1 MIKRFWLFCLL
12 PLALMG
18 CKSEYQQY
26 VDRELASGVQRD
38 SLIFDMRIGQT
49 RQDFY
54 TICWELNKQRLITN
68 GTGSNARY
76 VIDQDTLGDKSE
88 GKEVL
93 FYGLFDEDNVM
104 QGMRLSYSYLAW
116 APWNRDKHS
125 DSLLTQ
131 LKKRYLEG
139 YPGNDFIEIAVDAN
153 GKTIPAFVKID
164 GNRQILMYPK
174 NKKDVMVKIED
185 LHYKL
190 AKK

>member
-1 MIKRFWLFCLL
+1 
-12 PLALMG
+12 MG

-26 VDRELASGVQRD
+26 VDRELASGVRHD

-49 RQDFY
+49 REDFY
-54 TICWELNKQRLITN
+54 TICWDLNKQKLITN

-76 VIDQDTLGDKSE
+76 VIDKDSLGDQSE

-93 FYGLFDEDNVM
+93 FYGLFDENNVM
-104 QGMRLSYSYLAW
+104 QGMRLNYSYLAW
-116 APWNRDKHS
+116 APWNKDKYA
-125 DSLLTQ
+125 DSLVVQ

-139 YPGNDFIEIAVDAN
+139 YPGNDFLKIEIDAN
-153 GKTIPAFVKID
+153 GKTIPAYVKID